1 MMELVDTIDETVYN
15 KRHIRTM
22 RQYNTL
28 IRLIER
34 IRGDY
39 QFDPSHEL
47 YHGYLNMDP
56 SQDWSIEEYNAFT
69 YYFYQERNELDEI
82 LWSYGL
88 ELDHFFSEECIIS
101 LREDSTDLE
110 WDQWDRNLWQGRS
123 QKQVEYTEKV
133 IEYSLL
139 CICIIGMAYFLW
151 RLI

>member
-1 MMELVDTIDETVYN
+1 MKQYSTLV
-15 KRHIRTM
+15 
-22 RQYNTL
+22 
-28 IRLIER
+28 RLIER

-47 YHGYLNMDP
+47 YHGYINMDP
-56 SQDWSIEEYNAFT
+56 SQDWSIEEYNAFSH
-69 YYFYQERNELDEI
+69 YFYQERNELDEL

-88 ELDHFFSEECIIS
+88 ELDQFISDECIIS
-101 LREDSTDLE
+101 LREDSEYLE
-110 WDQWDRNLWQGRS
+110 WDRNLWQGRS

-139 CICIIGMAYFLW
+139 CISVIGMAYFLW